1 LFVDRKL
8 TRKPFCR
15 SYLID
20 PDARS
25 LITHGHESLV
35 GYNVQSV
42 VDDANKLIV
51 HTEVT
56 NENDINA
63 LGQLV
68 EDTHELL
75 ALEPNAEILTDK
87 GYYNAAELQKV
98 RDLGHNTFVAERRH
112 GANNKEGNY
121 SPSSFCYDDAQDAYV
136 CPAGEL
142 LKTTGKLHTRSGSS
156 HRFKTY
162 RGSRAVCGKCPIR
175 EKCLTAKSQTINH
188 ARTITRLEH
197 AAAIAANRDNLYNNP
212 GVYQQRHDTKLH
224 HVVAA

>member
-1 LFVDRKL
+1 LSTTDAKQIRL
-8 TRKPFCR
+8 T
-15 SYLID
+15 D
-20 PDARS
+20 PDARF

-75 ALEPNAEILTDK
+75 ALEPNAEVLADK

-121 SPSSFCYDDAQDAYV
+121 SPSSFCHDDA
-136 CPAGEL
+136 
-142 LKTTGKLHTRSGSS
+142 
-156 HRFKTY
+156 
-162 RGSRAVCGKCPIR
+162 
-175 EKCLTAKSQTINH
+175 
-188 ARTITRLEH
+188 
-197 AAAIAANRDNLYNNP
+197 
-212 GVYQQRHDTKLH
+212 
-224 HVVAA
+224 

>member
-1 LFVDRKL
+1 
-8 TRKPFCR
+8 
-15 SYLID
+15 
-20 PDARS
+20 

-75 ALEPNAEILTDK
+75 TLEPNAEVLADK
-87 GYYNAAELQKV
+87 GYHNAAELQKV
-98 RDLGHNTFVAERRH
+98 RDLGHKTFVAERRH
-112 GANNKEGNY
+112 AANHKEGNY
-121 SPSSFCYDDAQDAYV
+121 SPSDFCYDEDQDAYI

-142 LKTTGKLHTRSGSS
+142 LKPPVNSTSAAALLTASKPTVAPGRSAVNVRSG
-156 HRFKTY
+156 KN
-162 RGSRAVCGKCPIR
+162 A
-175 EKCLTAKSQTINH
+175 
-188 ARTITRLEH
+188 
-197 AAAIAANRDNLYNNP
+197 
-212 GVYQQRHDTKLH
+212 
-224 HVVAA
+224 